1 MRIGWWTIAVVYGF
15 WILYALVFIVQ
26 FRRVRRERVESEPA
40 RHNDYRDP
48 RSMWGLLLEGLS
60 FVVVW
65 SFMEQ
70 HPPTLVVTSAAVIL
84 AAVSILMTWAAVRE
98 LGLHLRIKA
107 VVTTDHE
114 LIRTGPYALVRHPIY
129 LGLMG
134 MLLAT
139 GLMVSRVWSLLAA
152 TAIFIAGTEI
162 RVSVEENLLRKR
174 FGSAFDHYRS
184 RVKAYVPFVR

>member
-1 MRIGWWTIAVVYGF
+1 MRIGWWTIAVVYGY
-15 WILYALVFIVQ
+15 WVLYSLILIVQ
-26 FRRVRRERVESEPA
+26 FRRVRRDRSESEQA
-40 RHNDYRDP
+40 RRNDYRDP
-48 RSMWGLLLEGLS
+48 RSMWGLALEGVS
-60 FVVVW
+60 FMVVW

-70 HPPTLVVTSAAVIL
+70 HPPTFGVTIAATAL

-98 LGLHLRIKA
+98 LGLHFRIKA

-114 LIRTGPYALVRHPIY
+114 LIHTGPYALVRHPIY

-139 GLMVSRVWSLLAA
+139 GLMVSRVWSLLLA

-174 FGSAFDHYRS
+174 FGPEFDHYRS